1 MTKAVPFWKDER
13 KLAILFQ
20 AILLAAVVVVLLFL
34 GYMASTNMAARNLKF
49 SFGFLSE
56 PADFQIYEGYT
67 VAKEQGRWI
76 LRLYHPSDQ
85 VWQAMVTGFLNT
97 LRVSFLGIV
106 LTTVLGVLVG
116 IGRLSSNW
124 LVNRLSFAFVE
135 LIRNTP
141 LLVQMVFWYLAVF
154 LLLPPLRTAPR
165 FHGLIVSNKGV
176 LIPWPVPDASWATFA
191 PYFYGGLGLWILFIV
206 IRPFWKPPRWL
217 YWLAPTALWGLGLI
231 LVGSLPLEWSVP
243 QVQGFRVEGGM
254 QLSPEFSSVLLALVL
269 YTASYIAEIV
279 RGAIQSLPKGQW
291 EAPASL
297 GLSYAQTLRLIILPQ
312 AMRIVIPPLGN
323 QYLNLTK
330 NSSLAIAIAFPEIM
344 SVYETTVNQAGH
356 SIEGILIVMAAYL
369 SLSLFISALINWY
382 NVKVALVGVAR

>member
-1 MTKAVPFWKDER
+1 MTDAVPFWKDER
-13 KLAILFQ
+13 KLAIVFQ
-20 AILLAAVVVVLLFL
+20 ALLLAVVLAVLLFL
-34 GYMASTNMAARNLKF
+34 GYMAQSNMAARNLKF
-49 SFGFLSE
+49 SFGFLFE

-76 LRLYHPSDQ
+76 LRLYQPSDQ
-85 VWQAMVTGFLNT
+85 VWQAMATGFLNT

-106 LTTVLGVLVG
+106 LTTILGVLVG

-124 LVNRLSFAFVE
+124 LVNRLSFAYVE
-135 LIRNTP
+135 IIRNTP

-154 LLLPPLRTAPR
+154 LLLPPLRSAPR
-165 FHGLIVSNKGV
+165 FYGIIVSNKGV
-176 LIPWPVPDASWATFA
+176 LIPWPVPDATWASFA
-191 PYFYGGLGLWILFIV
+191 PYFYAGLGLWLLLWV
-206 IRPFWKPPRWL
+206 VRAFWNPPRWL
-217 YWLAPTALWGLGLI
+217 YWLAPAALWALGLV
-231 LVGSLPLEWSVP
+231 LVGSVPIEVSVP
-243 QVQGFRVEGGM
+243 KVLGFRAEGGM